1 MDLPS
6 RFKGGERMIVQI
18 NNMYIDTKR
27 IVMMREP
34 NSIFIEHQ
42 GEMVLAKGEWDIL
55 FKIWTKNNK
64 VQEIVRSTTYELR

>member
-1 MDLPS
+1 
-6 RFKGGERMIVQI
+6 MIVQI

-27 IVMMREP
+27 IVMMRDP

-64 VQEIVRSTTYELR
+64 VQEIVRITTYELR